1 MIRLVA
7 LLGSMAT
14 FGNAISVTAQQ
25 RANHTFFTAVPGFLP
40 AVAPNAAPRQ
50 NLTLASAEIVCRA
63 IDACIGFS
71 FRSPTAMPSGVVDV
85 SFKAVYEYCGY
96 SRFPDGICPEE
107 NGEDWQTYLKDYTPV
122 ARAPQWLRHYNL
134 SVVPPRCGDINI
146 EPLMPPDMSDTFIAD
161 YVACTIEEYSS
172 YVLEKGDN
180 PASLGTPWLGP
191 GGGEGGGPGDPG
203 YPGSGGSLQQLCLAE
218 CSCSTS
224 GKPIDDQGD
233 CRPGPCPVCTDTN
246 CVGRCVV
253 CSPSFNNKLASN
265 KTLVR
270 LWCDPADPACKNN
283 EPTRAPKNVRVLA
296 DFVPGS
302 PTNVKWTEHNSYP
315 PTSNLTIINPPIPA
329 YGSRVDFATTAGASG
344 CYVCALY
351 NDPNLKDV
359 PGQTTFVG
367 FSEAGNSNSSQKWIA
382 YENKGYSCT
391 AKEFKKEIDT
401 RQWNQTAAG
410 CLGAA
415 IKEGEGGDS
424 YAEFSGT

>member
-1 MIRLVA
+1 
-7 LLGSMAT
+7 
-14 FGNAISVTAQQ
+14 
-25 RANHTFFTAVPGFLP
+25 
-40 AVAPNAAPRQ
+40 
-50 NLTLASAEIVCRA
+50 
-63 IDACIGFS
+63 
-71 FRSPTAMPSGVVDV
+71 
-85 SFKAVYEYCGY
+85 
-96 SRFPDGICPEE
+96 
-107 NGEDWQTYLKDYTPV
+107 
-122 ARAPQWLRHYNL
+122 
-134 SVVPPRCGDINI
+134 
-146 EPLMPPDMSDTFIAD
+146 
-161 YVACTIEEYSS
+161 
-172 YVLEKGDN
+172 
-180 PASLGTPWLGP
+180 
-191 GGGEGGGPGDPG
+191 
-203 YPGSGGSLQQLCLAE
+203 
-218 CSCSTS
+218 
-224 GKPIDDQGD
+224 
-233 CRPGPCPVCTDTN
+233 
-246 CVGRCVV
+246 VV

-367 FSEAGNSNSSQKWIA
+367 FSEAGSSNSSQKWIA

-424 YAEFSGT
+424 YAEFSGTVYPNTGRTWIATIAPAFPKMDLSEYAANGAIVIETRYPRAHHCYADPGGGGSECHYEGFKLALTSFNAPRHHGGRELLGMYKADLGKAKSTTQGIDWTILRLPLTAFSSDWSDLTGECDTKDPNGYQHKCCNASSGTPREEPCPTTKGLASIIGLSIWSEGVLGDFALDLKSISIEI